1 MKKFL
6 TLIICILFLS
16 SITKSQT
23 KISQQLNLDFEQKKN
38 GYPAEWKSFGS
49 QEYKIYLDST
59 ISESG
64 KFSAVIENTDSIKKF
79 RALAIE
85 LPDNYKGQII
95 QLSGFIKTENVT
107 DGYAGLWMR
116 IDPKVA
122 FDNMYKTGIK
132 GSTDWK
138 KYTITLRLDP
148 EITDKITIGGLLV
161 GKGKMWLDNLQVSID
176 GHDLDDKNIQVY
188 KREISPAALDG
199 EFDSGSNIILPKELN
214 IITVDNLELLGRIW
228 GFLKYYHPE
237 IAQGKYNWDYE
248 LFRVLPDYLKA
259 KSIQE
264 RDMVLKTWI
273 EKYGKVPICKKCSST
288 SNDAVLKPDMTW
300 VANSNMSDSLKA
312 ILLNIY
318 TNRSQGIN
326 YYIGL
331 QESGNPD
338 FKNENRYIN
347 MPYPDIGFRLLALYR
362 YWNMIQY
369 FSPYKHLTDK
379 KWNIVLKAY
388 IPKFINA
395 TDELEYELVA
405 LQMIGELKDTHANLR
420 AGGDKISEL
429 RGRNFAPFRASFVEN
444 KFVVTDYYN
453 PEYIDT
459 SKLKIGDII
468 THINGKTIESIV
480 DSLKPYYPASS
491 DEAMLKNISENLL
504 RSAETILN
512 LKYISDNQSKE
523 QEVILYEMNKLNIY
537 HGYKINKDEK
547 CFRILDG
554 NIGYITLA
562 TIQQED
568 ILPIKES
575 LKNTKGIV
583 IDIRNYP
590 STFVP
595 FELGSYF
602 VSQPTPFVKFTK
614 VNIDNPGEFTFR
626 EPLNIIPDKQCYKGK
641 LVVLVNE
648 NSQSQSEYTA
658 MAFRAVEN
666 SIVVGSTT
674 AGADGDTSPIFLP
687 GGLKTAISG
696 IGIYYP
702 NGKETQRI
710 GIVPNITVKPTIEGI
725 KKGKDEILEKAIEII
740 NQ

>member
-1 MKKFL
+1 MKKLLF
-6 TLIICILFLS
+6 LIICVLFLS
-16 SITKSQT
+16 SIAASQT
-23 KISQQLNLDFEQKKN
+23 KISHQLNLDFEQNKN
-38 GYPAEWKSFGS
+38 GYPAAWKSFGS
-49 QEYKIYLDST
+49 QEYKIYLDSI

-85 LPDNYKGQII
+85 LPDNYNGQII

-116 IDPKVA
+116 IDPQVA
-122 FDNMYKTGIK
+122 FDNMYKTGIT

-148 EITDKITIGGLLV
+148 GITDKITIGGLLV

-188 KREISPAALDG
+188 KRGIFPATLDG

-214 IITVDNLELLGRIW
+214 IITVDNLELLGKIW
-228 GFLKYYHPE
+228 GFLKYHHPE

-248 LFRVLPDYLKA
+248 LFRVLPDYLRA

-273 EKYGKVPICKKCSST
+273 EKYGKVPICKQCTST
-288 SNDAVLKPDMTW
+288 SNDAVLKPDLTW
-300 VANSNMSDSLKA
+300 IDNSNMSDSLKA
-312 ILLNIY
+312 LLLNTY
-318 TNRSQGIN
+318 TNRNQGVN
-326 YYIGL
+326 YYIAL
-331 QESGNPD
+331 QNNKNPD

-347 MPYPDIGFRLLALYR
+347 MSYPDIGFRLLALYR

-379 KWNIVLKAY
+379 KWDLVLKEY
-388 IPKFINA
+388 IPKLID
-395 TDELEYELVA
+395 TKDELEYKLVA

-420 AGGDKISEL
+420 EGGDKIAEL
-429 RGRNFAPFRASFVEN
+429 KGWNFAPFRASFVEN
-444 KFVVTDYYN
+444 KFVIVDYYN
-453 PEYIDT
+453 PELVDT
-459 SKLKIGDII
+459 TMLKIGTVI
-468 THINGKTIESIV
+468 THVNGKSIESIV
-480 DSLKPYYPASS
+480 DSLKPYYPASNKA
-491 DEAMLKNISENLL
+491 AMLRGISVDLL
-504 RSAETILN
+504 RSAQTTLK
-512 LKYISDNQSKE
+512 LKYISEKQNKE
-523 QEVILYEMNKLNIY
+523 QDVALYEKKRLNIH
-537 HGYKINKDEK
+537 HGYKINKDER
-547 CFRILDG
+547 CFKILNG

-568 ILPIKES
+568 IVQIKES
-575 LKNTKGIV
+575 LENTKGII

-595 FELGSYF
+595 FALGSYF
-602 VSQPTPFVKFTK
+602 VSKPTPFVKFTK
-614 VNIDNPGEFTFR
+614 GNIDNPGEFTF
-626 EPLNIIPDKQCYKGK
+626 ENPLNIIPDKKYYKGK

-648 NSQSQSEYTA
+648 NSQSQAEYTA
-658 MAFRAVEN
+658 MAFRAGDRTT
-666 SIVVGSTT
+666 IIGSET

-696 IGIYYP
+696 IGVYYP

-710 GIVPNITVKPTIEGI
+710 GIIPDVTVKPTIEGI

>member
-107 DGYAGLWMR
+107 EGYAGLWMR

-176 GHDLDDKNIQVY
+176 GHDLDDKNIQIY
-188 KREISPAALDG
+188 KREIFPAALDG
-199 EFDSGSNIILPKELN
+199 EFDSGSNIILPKELS

-228 GFLKYYHPE
+228 GFLKYHHPE

-480 DSLKPYYPASS
+480 DSLKPYYPASN

-626 EPLNIIPDKQCYKGK
+626 EPLNIIPDKQYYKGK

-710 GIVPNITVKPTIEGI
+710 GIVPDITVRPTIEGI